1 MTAPVVLENVSHRFG
16 ASHALKGIDLSIGAG
31 EYVALLGPSGCGKTT
46 LLSVL
51 GGFVEPAQGRV
62 MIGGRDVTRLPPAQ
76 RPTTT
81 VFQDYALFPHMTL
94 RDNVGFGLRMA
105 GVARAVRD
113 RRAEQMLALV
123 GLAGVAGKRPHE
135 LSGGQRQRVA
145 LARALAARPRA
156 LLLDEPLSAVDAE
169 AREELQELLR
179 SLSRERGLTVL
190 HVTHDRAEAFALADV
205 CAVMVGGRLRQTG
218 RPQDVLREPADEA
231 VARLLGARN
240 VLRATRDPG
249 GPSRALTSSGIA
261 LEVAASLPAGEFDL
275 VVRPEDVDVRLPAAV
290 PAATA
295 VPAVVARLILQG
307 SHVLVGAEVTG
318 AAATIQVE
326 ALLGR
331 RRVEELDLRLG
342 TAVELVVD
350 PRHVH
355 VIPVA

>member
-1 MTAPVVLENVSHRFG
+1 M
-16 ASHALKGIDLSIGAG
+16 
-31 EYVALLGPSGCGKTT
+31 
-46 LLSVL
+46 
-51 GGFVEPAQGRV
+51 
-62 MIGGRDVTRLPPAQ
+62 
-76 RPTTT
+76 
-81 VFQDYALFPHMTL
+81 FQDGLLFPHLDVAGNIAYGL
-94 RDNVGFGLRMA
+94 RDAA
-105 GVARAVRD
+105 GRPAARRD
-113 RRAEQMLALV
+113 RDAAV
-123 GLAGVAGKRPHE
+123 AGLAASVGAGHLLTRRPAT
-135 LSGGQRQRVA
+135 LSGGERQRVA

-240 VLRATRDPG
+240 VLRASARPER
-249 GPSRALTSSGIA
+249 SLACAHLSGIA
-261 LEVAASLPAGEFDL
+261 LEVAAPLPAGEFDL
-275 VVRPEDVDVRLPAAV
+275 VVRPEDVDVRLPGAA
-290 PAATA
+290 AAA
-295 VPAVVARLILQG
+295 ANVVPAVVARLVLQG
-307 SHVLVGAEVTG
+307 SHVLVGAE
-318 AAATIQVE
+318 AAGTAVPAMQVE

-350 PRHVH
+350 PRTRARDPRRVTGRGAG
-355 VIPVA
+355 VNAV

>member
-1 MTAPVVLENVSHRFG
+1 MIELRRLEVAAGGFCVG
-16 ASHALKGIDLSIGAG
+16 PLDLLVGDG
-31 EYVALLGPSGCGKTT
+31 VYGVLLGPSGAGKSLVLEALAGVRQLEAGAVVVDGEDVSGRAPEVRHVGLVFQDG
-46 LLSVL
+46 LLFPHLDVAGNIAYGL
-51 GGFVEPAQGRV
+51 RDAAGR
-62 MIGGRDVTRLPPAQ
+62 PPARRDRGAAVAGLAASVGAAHLLAR
-76 RPTTT
+76 RPTT
-81 VFQDYALFPHMTL
+81 
-94 RDNVGFGLRMA
+94 
-105 GVARAVRD
+105 
-113 RRAEQMLALV
+113 
-123 GLAGVAGKRPHE
+123 
-135 LSGGQRQRVA
+135 LSGGERQRVA